1 IAIMERV
8 GTYMPGNS
16 GPAAAT
22 FARHCGNLEATLYM
36 CGVSAEQVLPNKWMK
51 VVMGEVPKD
60 KKERKNKIKELM
72 ARKYPHLKVTLSTSD
87 ALGIL
92 TWGLNK

>member
-1 IAIMERV
+1 
-8 GTYMPGNS
+8 
-16 GPAAAT
+16 
-22 FARHCGNLEATLYM
+22 
-36 CGVSAEQVLPNKWMK
+36 MK
-51 VVMGEVPKD
+51 SVMGEVPKD

-92 TWGLNK
+92 TWGMSR